1 MRHLGC
7 PLILCGVALLVAC
20 ISLGLWFW
28 LQPRFLRLH
37 NHLFVGHF
45 WVWRRLGFLCGH

>member
-1 MRHLGC
+1 MRAPVNLGC

-28 LQPRFLRLH
+28 LRPIFA
-37 NHLFVGHF
+37 GS
-45 WVWRRLGFLCGH
+45 